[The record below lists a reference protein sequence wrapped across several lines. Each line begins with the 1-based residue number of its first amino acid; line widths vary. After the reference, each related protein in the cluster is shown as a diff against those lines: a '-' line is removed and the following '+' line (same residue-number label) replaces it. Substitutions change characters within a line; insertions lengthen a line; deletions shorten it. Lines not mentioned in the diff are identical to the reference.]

1 VRTGGVEVPIN
12 GDIVVCRHTRG
23 DEEQYIV
30 RTFPDS
36 ADTDAYRTRD
46 EAVAAATALAAREH
60 VSVFVWELPHAP
72 TLLKPFRML

>member
-12 GDIVVCRHTRG
+12 GDVVVCRHATG
-23 DEEQYIV
+23 EGEQYVV

-36 ADTDAYRTRD
+36 ADSDAYRTRD

-60 VSVFVWELPHAP
+60 VSVFLWEAPHAP
-72 TLLKPFRML
+72 TLLKPFRTL